1 MVGNMIKKLIEIGFS
16 EYEAKAYT
24 ALVRANPATA
34 YEIARLSGIPTSKI
48 YGVISRLYNKGI
60 VMLAGDEKK
69 KRYVPLEPSE
79 FIESTRKKMS
89 ATLDDLQMDLSN
101 IGKGNDI
108 SYIWDIHD
116 YEYLMEKALRMVEG
130 AEKSLLVSGWDEEL
144 SALEEHLVSRKKNNI
159 KVAIVHFGEG
169 SIDVGMVYR
178 HPIEDTIYD
187 EKGGRGLVVI
197 ADMKEA
203 LMGTI
208 YPDFKVE
215 GAWSVNQGFVTLAED
230 YVKHDIYIMKI
241 VSRFDD
247 LLISRFGEKYR
258 KLRDIYND
266 EEREE

>member
-1 MVGNMIKKLIEIGFS
+1 MVDNMIKKLIEIGFS

-24 ALVRANPATA
+24 ALIRASPATA

-48 YGVISRLYNKGI
+48 YGVISRLYNKRI

-79 FIESTRKKMS
+79 FIESTRKKMA

-101 IGKGNDI
+101 ISKGNDI

-116 YEYLMEKALRMVEG
+116 YGYLLEKALRMVEG
-130 AEKSLLVSGWDEEL
+130 AEESLLISGWDEEL
-144 SALEEHLVSRKKNNI
+144 AALEGHLVSRKKNDV
-159 KVAIVHFGEG
+159 KTAIVQFGDG
-169 SIDVGMVYR
+169 RIDAGMVYR
-178 HPIEDTIYD
+178 HPIEDTIYN

-247 LLISRFGEKYR
+247 LLISRFGEKYK